1 VVIKRHQDIVEKNN
15 SDTSNNKEEY
25 IENILRPR
33 TLIEYVGQEQV
44 KKNLKIYISAAK
56 KRKEPLEHLLF
67 YGPPGLGKTTLAS
80 IIANE
85 MGVSIKTTSG
95 PALEK
100 TGDIATLL
108 SHIKEGDI
116 LFIDEIHRLKT
127 TMEEMLYSAM
137 EDFAFDIVLG
147 KGPSA
152 RTMRMKL
159 PKFTLIGATTKF
171 GSLSSPL
178 RDRFG
183 DTIKLSFYNESEMEQ
198 IIDRASKILEI
209 KIESSALNKIA
220 KCARSTPRIA
230 NRLLKRIRDFAH
242 FQDEKIINKSL
253 VAESLKALGIDY
265 LGLDHTDRDLLMA
278 IIQKFEGGPVG
289 LSTLAAATAE
299 EKETIEDVYEPYLL
313 QIGFLKR
320 SPRGRVVTQ
329 KTYQHF
335 GIEKNKKID
344 QNSLF

>member
-1 VVIKRHQDIVEKNN
+1 MVIKRHQDIVEKNN